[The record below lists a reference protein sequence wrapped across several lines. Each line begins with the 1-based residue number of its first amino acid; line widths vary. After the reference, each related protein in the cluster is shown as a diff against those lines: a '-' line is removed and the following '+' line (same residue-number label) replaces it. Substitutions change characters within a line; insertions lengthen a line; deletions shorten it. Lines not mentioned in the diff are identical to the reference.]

1 MKSKLLL
8 LALMRNKKPNPRW
21 RTILRTALAVLLLA
35 GLTACGKGGG
45 GGGNMF
51 GGSSSSSS
59 SSSTPAISSSDA
71 ARFLTQAT
79 FGPTDSDITALTI
92 SSFATWLSTQTSAP
106 VSSPTHQAWVD
117 QQLTQLQATNPSATL
132 SANQFYESFWQHA
145 VQAPDELRQRVKFAL
160 SQIFVISLA
169 DPNVDVRGAASYYDM
184 LGADA
189 FGNFRQ
195 LLTDVTYHPMMGV
208 YLTYMSNQKEDP
220 NGTRTPDQ
228 NYARELMQLMTIGLY
243 KLNPDGTNQL
253 DGSGNPIPTYSQ
265 NDILGLAKVFTGLAW
280 YSPNPTTSTF
290 NGGNKDPNATITPM
304 IAYPQFHSTSEKDFL
319 GVTILATST
328 PDTVGDVKIA
338 LDTLFNHPNVGPFIS
353 FRLIQQLVTSN
364 PSPAY
369 VQRVASVFNN
379 NGSGVRGDMTAVI
392 TAILTDTE
400 ARTAANETAPGF
412 GKLREPVVRLANWM
426 RAFSVTSQSGN
437 WLMTSTSAS
446 TSLGESPL
454 TSSSVFNFWRP
465 GYAPPN
471 TQLAANNLL
480 APEFQSVNEV
490 TNAGYLNTMQ
500 GAIGNGIGSVPS
512 GGSGADIQ
520 SQYSAETAVAND
532 ASALADLMN
541 RLLLYG
547 QMSSTLHQ
555 RLVDAVN
562 GVAIPGGSAT
572 QAQINAALLNR
583 AKIAVFLTMASN
595 EYLAQR

>member
-1 MKSKLLL
+1 MS
-8 LALMRNKKPNPRW
+8 
-21 RTILRTALAVLLLA
+21 
-35 GLTACGKGGG
+35 GGS
-45 GGGNMF
+45 N
-51 GGSSSSSS
+51 SSSSSS
-59 SSSTPAISSSDA
+59 SSSTPTLSSADA

-79 FGPTDSDITALTI
+79 FGPTDSEITALTTSSI
-92 SSFATWLSTQTSAP
+92 STWLTAQTSAA

-117 QQLTQLQATNPSATL
+117 QQLAQLQAANPSATL

-145 VQAPDELRQRVKFAL
+145 VQSPDELRQRVKFAL

-195 LLTDVTYHPMMGV
+195 LMNDVTYHPMMGV

-220 NGTRTPDQ
+220 TGTRTPDQ

-243 KLNPDGTNQL
+243 KLNADGTNQL

-280 YSPNPTTSTF
+280 YSPSPTTSTF

-319 GVTILATST
+319 GVTIAAAAT
-328 PDTVGDVKIA
+328 PDTAGDIKIA

-379 NGSGVRGDMTAVI
+379 NGLGVRGDMTAVV
-392 TAILTDTE
+392 TAILSDTE
-400 ARTAANETAPGF
+400 ARSDSNETVAGF
-412 GKLREPVVRLANWM
+412 GKLREPVVRMANWM
-426 RAFSVTSQSGN
+426 RAFAANSQSGN

-446 TSLGESPL
+446 TSLGESAL
-454 TSSSVFNFWRP
+454 TSPSVFNFWRP
-465 GYAPPN
+465 GFAPPN

-480 APEFQSVNEV
+480 SPEFQSVNEV
-490 TNAGYLNTMQ
+490 TAAGYLNTMQ
-500 GAIGNGIGSVPS
+500 GAIGNGIGSVPT
-512 GGSGADIQ
+512 GGAGADIQ
-520 SQYSAETAVAND
+520 PLYTGEMAVAND
-532 ASALADLMN
+532 ASALADRMN
-541 RLLLYG
+541 RILLYG

-555 RLVDAVN
+555 RLVDAIN
-562 GVAIPGGSAT
+562 GIAIPSGTAT
-572 QAQINAALLNR
+572 QTQINAALLNR

-595 EYLAQR
+595 EYLVQR